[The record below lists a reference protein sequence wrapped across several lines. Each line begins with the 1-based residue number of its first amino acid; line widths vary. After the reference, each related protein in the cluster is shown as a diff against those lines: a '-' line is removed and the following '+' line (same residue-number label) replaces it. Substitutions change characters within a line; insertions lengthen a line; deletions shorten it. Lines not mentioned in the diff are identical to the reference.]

1 MKDKTDLCRRF
12 RDLHAS
18 GCFVIPNPWDLGSA
32 RALERL
38 GFPAL
43 ATTSSG
49 FAWSQGK
56 PDHGVNLQ
64 ETLQHL
70 KVLTHGVRVPVNADL
85 GAGFATDAAAVMVN
99 VAAAA
104 LTGIAGVS
112 IEDGTGDPHKPL
124 FDFQLSVERI
134 RAARHALE

>member
-1 MKDKTDLCRRF
+1 MADLDPRVTTFRR
-12 RDLHAS
+12 LHES

-70 KVLTHGVRVPVNADL
+70 KALTHGVRVPVNADL

-104 LTGIAGVS
+104 LT
-112 IEDGTGDPHKPL
+112 
-124 FDFQLSVERI
+124 
-134 RAARHALE
+134 